1 MKPAAPAHC
10 ERAGFR
16 KYNGQEKRETRT
28 EMGDLILTRDDE
40 PWMLDP
46 FALGSS
52 YFEELPSKMILDGNY
67 AACKSMCAPTVGACD
82 VECRRAVTRNSY
94 ERGLPLYVPFEQSW
108 DGAKPFPNKDI
119 AACSLPAE
127 QVDAFK
133 PNQDVKTIFERS
145 IDLNT

>member
-1 MKPAAPAHC
+1 
-10 ERAGFR
+10 
-16 KYNGQEKRETRT
+16 
-28 EMGDLILTRDDE
+28 MGDLIITREDE

-52 YFEELPSKMILDGNY
+52 YFEKLPSRMILDGNY
-67 AACKSMCAPTVGACD
+67 AACRSMCAPTVPCET
-82 VECRRAVTRNSY
+82 ECKRAVTRNSY

-108 DGAKPFPNKDI
+108 EGAQPFPNKEL

-133 PNQDVKTIFERS
+133 PNQEVKTIFERVV
-145 IDLNT
+145 DQNT